1 MKKFVTAIL
10 ALAMV
15 LSLAACGEKKVQLKI
30 LDTEYAVEDYAI
42 AIAKENTDLL
52 DEVNAALAA
61 ITADGTAQKIVDK
74 YISGTAHD
82 LTFQADA
89 EGKPEL
95 IMATNAFFPPYEFYE
110 NDTVVGI
117 DAEMAAAIA
126 DQMGRKLTI
135 VDTEFGSIIG
145 GVQTGKYDM
154 GMAGMTVTPDRQ
166 ASVNFSESY
175 ATGVQVVILR
185 EDSPIKTLEDLLPTP
200 ATRRACSRTPPAT
213 STSPTRRRTAASV
226 RTGWSATRPA
236 TRPSRPCSPARW
248 TAWLLTRSPPRP
260 TWRPTIN
267 NPASGRGRSA
277 APGFDDRS
285 YFLRERKAYGGVSRH
300 LLPLLH

>member
-1 MKKFVTAIL
+1 MKKIAALLL
-10 ALAMV
+10 ALTMA
-15 LSLAACGEKKVQLKI
+15 LSLAACGQKKTQLKI
-30 LDTEYAVEDYAI
+30 LDTEYAIEDYAI
-42 AIAKENTDLL
+42 AIAKENTALL

-74 YISGTAHD
+74 YISGKDHD
-82 LTFQADA
+82 LTFQAGA

-185 EDSPIKTLEDLLPTP
+185 EDSPIKTLEDLLDPNASYKAGVQQDT
-200 ATRRACSRTPPAT
+200 TGDIYLSD
-213 STSPTRRRTAASV
+213 TAENGGIGEDRVV
-226 RTGWSATRPA
+226 RYKTGNEAVQA
-236 TRPSRPCSPARW
+236 
-248 TAWLLTRSPPRP
+248 LLTGKVDCVV
-260 TWRPTIN
+260 IDQE
-267 NPASGRGRSA
+267 PA
-277 APGFDDRS
+277 
-285 YFLRERKAYGGVSRH
+285 KAYVETNNK
-300 LLPLLH
+300 